1 MNLMTFITGSDY
13 VGCEHETMIIV
24 DNNNNNKLYNTQSI
38 YMFYST
44 IFVGS
49 HYTYEIT
56 SHARDS
62 NSKEELQWNL
72 H

>member
-1 MNLMTFITGSDY
+1 MTFITGSDY

-24 DNNNNNKLYNTQSI
+24 DNNKLYNTQSI

-56 SHARDS
+56 SHARVS
-62 NSKEELQWNL
+62 TSKEELQWNL